1 MAKRYP
7 TQVDILMDKSQDAF
21 GQLLLS
27 CLHGNESLEIIE
39 RDDGFIEA
47 GYGSRYFISYEAW
60 PSHHLTAMNYVGGR
74 VLDIGCGAGSHS
86 IYCQEQGYRVLGIDV
101 SPGAIQVSRHR
112 GLRHGRVMSVTQV
125 VASLGVFDT
134 VLMLGGNFGTLGN
147 RERASR
153 LLKRFHR
160 MTTPTARIIA
170 ESRDPYLTT
179 EPVHR
184 AYHKGNRSRGRMSG
198 QVRIRVRFKNLK
210 TPWFD
215 YLFVSKEEMAQ
226 ILDDTGWRVAE
237 FLDSGGAGY
246 IGVLSK
252 S

>member
-1 MAKRYP
+1 MNR
-7 TQVDILMDKSQDAF
+7 SQDAF

-27 CLHGNESLEIIE
+27 CFQGNESLEIVE

-47 GYGSRYFISYEAW
+47 GDGNRYFTTSEDW
-60 PSHHLTAMNYVGGR
+60 PSHYLSAMKYVTGR
-74 VLDIGCGAGSHS
+74 VLDVGCGAGTHS
-86 IYCQEQGYRVLGIDV
+86 VYCQDQGCRVTGIDI
-101 SPGAIQVSRHR
+101 SPGAIQVSRRR
-112 GLRHGRVMSVTQV
+112 GLRHGKVMSVTQAG
-125 VASLGVFDT
+125 ASLGVFDT
-134 VLMLGGNFGTLGN
+134 ILMLGGNFGTLGN
-147 RERASR
+147 SKRASR
-153 LLKRFHR
+153 LLKRFHK

-170 ESRDPYLTT
+170 ESRDPYLTS
-179 EPVHR
+179 ESVHKE
-184 AYHKGNRSRGRMSG
+184 YHERNRKRGRMSG

-210 TPWFD
+210 TSWFD
-215 YLFVSKEEMAQ
+215 YLFVSKEEMVQ

>member
-1 MAKRYP
+1 MNR
-7 TQVDILMDKSQDAF
+7 SQDAF

-27 CLHGNESLEIIE
+27 CLQGKETLEIIE

-47 GYGSRYFISYEAW
+47 GYGDRYFTSYEDW
-60 PSHHLTAMNYVGGR
+60 PSHHVTAMRYVSGR
-74 VLDIGCGAGSHS
+74 VLDVGCGAGSHS
-86 IYCQEQGYRVLGIDV
+86 IYCQEQGYRVMGIDV

-125 VASLGVFDT
+125 SASLGVFDT
-134 VLMLGGNFGTLGN
+134 ILMLGGNFGTLGN
-147 RERASR
+147 LERASR

-179 EPVHR
+179 ESVHR

-215 YLFVSKEEMAQ
+215 YLFVSKEEMVQ
-226 ILDDTGWRVAE
+226 IVDGTGWHVEE
-237 FLDSGGAGY
+237 FLDSGRAGY

>member
-1 MAKRYP
+1 MNR
-7 TQVDILMDKSQDAF
+7 SQDAF
-21 GQLLLS
+21 GQLLLN
-27 CLHGNESLEIIE
+27 CLQGNESLEIIE

-47 GYGSRYFISYEAW
+47 GYGNRYFKSYEDW
-60 PSHHLTAMNYVGGR
+60 PSHHVTAMNYVKGR
-74 VLDIGCGAGSHS
+74 VLDVGCGAGTHS
-86 IYCQEQGYRVLGIDV
+86 VHCQEQGYRVMGIDL
-101 SPGAIQVSRHR
+101 SPGAIQVARQR
-112 GLRHGRVMSVTQV
+112 GLRHGKVMSVTQV
-125 VASLGVFDT
+125 GTSLGVFDT
-134 VLMLGGNFGTLGN
+134 ILMLGGNFGTLGN

-170 ESRDPYLTT
+170 ESRDPYLTS
-179 EPVHR
+179 ESVHR
-184 AYHKGNRSRGRMSG
+184 AYHKENRSRGRMSG

-215 YLFVSKEEMAQ
+215 YLFVSKEEMVQ
-226 ILDDTGWRVAE
+226 ILDDTGWCVSE
-237 FLDSGGAGY
+237 FLDSGVAGY